1 MSRHKARLVA
11 KGYAQT
17 YGIDFE
23 ETFSPVAKMAIVK
36 AIISLAI
43 SNHWKLHQMD
53 VKNAFLN
60 GDLEEEVYMEQP
72 EGFVHPDFPHYV
84 CKLRK
89 TLYRLKQAPRAWS
102 NRFNSHL

>member
-1 MSRHKARLVA
+1 
-11 KGYAQT
+11 
-17 YGIDFE
+17 
-23 ETFSPVAKMAIVK
+23 MATMR
-36 AIISLAI
+36 AIISLDA
-43 SNHWKLHQMD
+43 SNHWKLHQRD

-89 TLYRLKQAPRAWS
+89 SLYGLKQAPRAWS
-102 NRFNSHL
+102 NRFTFHL